1 MAVKKKARKKARK
14 KTKKVAINAK
24 SRVTKKKPST
34 RLKKRRKANVK
45 KGYYPNPVTDR
56 KFYVAYVINDG
67 VKYYY
72 HGYVPN
78 KGLVLKD
85 DVKDALWYRSGKKAV
100 DEVTYLIEKS
110 STKSVARNTG
120 KVKAE
125 IYRPK

>member
-1 MAVKKKARKKARK
+1 MAIKKKRKKA
-14 KTKKVAINAK
+14 KKVGINAK

-45 KGYYPNPVTDR
+45 KGYYPNPVT
-56 KFYVAYVINDG
+56 KQTFYVAFVVNNG

-72 HGYVPN
+72 HGYVPS
-78 KGLVLKD
+78 KGLVFKD
-85 DVKDALWYRSGKKAV
+85 QLEDALWYRKPKKAV

-110 STKSVARNTG
+110 STKSVARNAG